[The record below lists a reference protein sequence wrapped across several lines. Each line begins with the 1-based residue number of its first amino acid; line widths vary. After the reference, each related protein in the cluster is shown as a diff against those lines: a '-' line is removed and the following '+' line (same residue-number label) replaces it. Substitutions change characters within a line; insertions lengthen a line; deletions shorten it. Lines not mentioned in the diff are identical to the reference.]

1 MSSETS
7 NVLRSAEKA
16 RSLAQRIFSQYPH
29 TTESL
34 KWLEE
39 NRLKFEERIIDFDS
53 VIAMLNKVIINLD
66 KADKQYKIEVKELA
80 KVAGNHIPSL
90 PEAELETTNRFTHN
104 SPALQAFFHAKREF
118 GWADEEF
125 DPERPAKSAMGIF
138 LEGYGRYVGLRL
150 SKEPDQIA
158 KIQKAF
164 VYAFEAIL
172 LVEHPESKLLGDIKE
187 WMTADAG
194 KFSEPIQEL
203 LKPSLPQSP

>member
-7 NVLRSAEKA
+7 NVLLSAEKA

-34 KWLEE
+34 QWLE
-39 NRLKFEERIIDFDS
+39 NNS
-53 VIAMLNKVIINLD
+53 
-66 KADKQYKIEVKELA
+66 ELA
-80 KVAGNHIPSL
+80 KVARDHIPSL
-90 PEAELETTNRFTHN
+90 PEAELETTNQSTHN
-104 SPALQAFFHAKREF
+104 SPGLRAFFQAKREF
-118 GWADEEF
+118 GWADDEF
-125 DPERPAKSAMGIF
+125 DPEKPAKSAMGIF
-138 LEGYGRYVGLRL
+138 LEGYGRYVALRL

-187 WMTADAG
+187 WMIADAD
-194 KFSEPIQEL
+194 KFSEPIQQL
-203 LKPSLPQSP
+203 LKPSAP